1 MKPEEMLLL
10 TPREVR
16 DLLSLDACVVAVE
29 QAFRLYGEGKAAP
42 PGVLGMHTRGG
53 GFHLKAGFLQLSR
66 HYFAAK
72 VNGNF
77 PENPAAFGLPT
88 IQGVIVLCDA
98 DNGRP
103 LAVMDSIEITALRT
117 AAATAVAAKYLA
129 VQDAKVVTVCG
140 CGRQGR
146 VQLRALV
153 TVRRLKQVL
162 AYDTNEDQAIRFA
175 RELAGEF
182 AVSVT
187 AVTDLAAAVRQSD
200 ICVTCTTSHEPVLRV
215 SDVAPGTFIAAVG
228 ADNPEKQ
235 ELHPDLMAKAK
246 IVVDLM
252 EQCASMGDL
261 HHAIDAGVVAR
272 SDVHAELGEVVAGR
286 KPGRTSKEEIIV
298 FDSTGMALQDVAAAA
313 IAYENAERQGRGV
326 RLNFAA

>member
-1 MKPEEMLLL
+1 LNSEELLLL
-10 TPREVR
+10 TAKDVR
-16 DLLSLDACVVAVE
+16 SLLSLEECIVGVE

-53 GFHLKAGFLQLSR
+53 GFHVKAGFLQLGR
-66 HYFAAK
+66 NYFAAK

-77 PENPAAFGLPT
+77 PGNPAAFDLPT

-129 VQDAKVVTVCG
+129 VQDAKVITICG
-140 CGRQGR
+140 CGKQGR
-146 VQLRALV
+146 IQLKALAA
-153 TVRRLKQVL
+153 VRRPQKVF
-162 AYDTNEDQAIRFA
+162 AYDKNEDQAKRFA
-175 RELAGEF
+175 QELAAEL
-182 AVSVT
+182 AISVA
-187 AVTDLAAAVRQSD
+187 AVTDLAAAARQSQ
-200 ICVTCTTSHEPVLRV
+200 ICVTCTTSREPVLGF
-215 SDVAPGTFIAAVG
+215 SDVAPGTFVAAVG

-235 ELHPDLMAKAK
+235 ELHPDLMAEAK
-246 IVVDLM
+246 IVADLM

-261 HHAIDAGVVAR
+261 HHAIEAGAVTRA
-272 SDVHAELGEVVAGR
+272 DVYAELGEVVAGK
-286 KPGRTSKEEIIV
+286 KPGRTADEEIIV

-313 IAYENAERQGRGV
+313 VAYENAERQGCGA